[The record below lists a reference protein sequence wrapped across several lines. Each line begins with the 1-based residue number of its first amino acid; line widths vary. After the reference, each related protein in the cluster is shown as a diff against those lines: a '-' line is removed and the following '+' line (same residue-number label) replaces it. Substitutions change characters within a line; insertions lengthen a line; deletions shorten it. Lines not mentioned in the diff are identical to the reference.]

1 MFDATNHTT
10 MNKSKEISMN
20 NFRVEISI
28 SSGNVTNLKKLQSDD
43 HMFVS
48 WNNAFFANNKM
59 KTSNTCL
66 CCESSQFQHSLLP
79 CIFAREF
86 WHKLL
91 THRPQE
97 LTHNPTRSFSGLEGY
112 RGRMH
117 CDGTSKHAQCCHGTY
132 RIAYHAITLR
142 LGDLF
147 KDRGIWVS
155 AMHGRA
161 LLDRVMCSNPSW
173 DRKLNPIH
181 GLTLL

>member
-48 WNNAFFANNKM
+48 WNNAFFANSKM
-59 KTSNTCL
+59 KTSNTCFVSHHKSNTRL
-66 CCESSQFQHSLLP
+66 CPAFSQ
-79 CIFAREF
+79 EF

-117 CDGTSKHAQCCHGTY
+117 CDGTSKHAQRCHGTY